1 MSNSI
6 RFAEGL
12 NIMPVLGAIDTAASA
27 VNTALVDLDMA
38 NWLSFLLVFG
48 NCTSDDTDVVT
59 LTVTCSTAGTTN
71 ATEQAIPFSY
81 RISGAVGTN
90 TWGTITAGTSDGAV
104 GTSDGGLEAVVTKNA
119 LVIVDVDPAVV
130 AAKAAD
136 MRWVYLTITPT
147 GPITL
152 VGAVAVI
159 EPRYPGNSIPSS
171 S

>member
-1 MSNSI
+1 MSNKI

-12 NIMPVLGAIDTAASA
+12 NIMPVLGPIDTAASA

-38 NWLSFLLVFG
+38 NWVSFLVSFG
-48 NCTSDDTDVVT
+48 NCTSDDSDAVV

-71 ATEQAIPFSY
+71 ATETAIPFSY

-90 TWGTITAGTSDGAV
+90 TWGTITAGTTDGA
-104 GTSDGGLEAVVTKNA
+104 GSSDTLNAVTAKNA
-119 LVIVDVDPAVV
+119 LVIVDVDPAVA

-136 MRWVYLTITPT
+136 TRWIYLTIAPQ
-147 GPITL
+147 GPITI
-152 VGAVAVI
+152 VGAVAII